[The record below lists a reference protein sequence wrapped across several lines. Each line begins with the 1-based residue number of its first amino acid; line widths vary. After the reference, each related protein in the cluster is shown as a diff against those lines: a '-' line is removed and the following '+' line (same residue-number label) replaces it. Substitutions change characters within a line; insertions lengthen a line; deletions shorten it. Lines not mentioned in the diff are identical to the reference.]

1 MKFKDMDSVTKL
13 RAMGRATPVLARIG
27 EDQAVSEA
35 LVRISGRKAEAGET
49 RLQQLSFL
57 LRELG
62 PVLLETHAED
72 ICELISV
79 MTGKP
84 LEEVK
89 APGNNLIAD
98 LRDFLDE
105 DFLAFFTQSV
115 PTAPKKS

>member
-1 MKFKDMDSVTKL
+1 MKFREMDSVTKL

-35 LVRISGRKAEAGET
+35 LVAISGRKAEAGET
-49 RLQQLSFL
+49 RLQQLSFML
-57 LRELG
+57 HELG

-72 ICELISV
+72 LCELISI

-84 LEEVK
+84 LADVM

-98 LRDFLDE
+98 IRDFLDE
-105 DFLAFFTQSV
+105 DFLGFFTQSV
-115 PTAPKKS
+115 PTGQKKS